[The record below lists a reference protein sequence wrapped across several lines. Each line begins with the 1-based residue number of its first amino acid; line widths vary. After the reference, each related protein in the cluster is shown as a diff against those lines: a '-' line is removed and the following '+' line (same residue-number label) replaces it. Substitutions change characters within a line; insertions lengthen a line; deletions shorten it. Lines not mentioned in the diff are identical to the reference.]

1 MARPK
6 KEKEVNPEQL
16 KVEEPKEKPIVT
28 SLGLGLKKVKLT
40 KEQLLKVQ
48 AEGKLVDWNSETKEA
63 VIKD

>member
-6 KEKEVNPEQL
+6 
-16 KVEEPKEKPIVT
+16 KVEEPKESEQSKVEEPKQESDPVP
-28 SLGLGLKKVKLT
+28 SGLKRVKLT

-63 VIKD
+63 LIKD